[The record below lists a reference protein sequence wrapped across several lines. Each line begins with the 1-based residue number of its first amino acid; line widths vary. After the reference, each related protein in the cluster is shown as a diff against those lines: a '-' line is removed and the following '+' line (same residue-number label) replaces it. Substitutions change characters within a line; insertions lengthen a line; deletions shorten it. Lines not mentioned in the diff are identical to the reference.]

1 MKPRLP
7 NDAIAAFGAFALTG
21 LAMIGSVAPVAADT
35 IIATQ
40 QRDRLAVSDY
50 RANPLFVMLE
60 IGA

>member
-7 NDAIAAFGAFALTG
+7 NDAIAALGGFALTG

-35 IIATQ
+35 IIAAQ

-50 RANPLFVMLE
+50 RADPLVAMLE